1 MADEKRPDLYP
12 STSDPYSKPAS
23 GDVYKYTPTPT
34 PDVKQPTAPKVVD
47 KPEKHEKAVTHH
59 EKAVAHEKHAVADK
73 HEKLVAESRALTPED
88 GVPQH
93 LMGVSLDEV
102 FRYGRIISA
111 IISAIK
117 AVSSLALGVSE
128 KQGLVQFSAH
138 GKDYDWDLGTITR
151 TK

>member
-34 PDVKQPTAPKVVD
+34 PDVKQPTVPKAPD
-47 KPEKHEKAVTHH
+47 KPEKHEKAVAHH
-59 EKAVAHEKHAVADK
+59 EKHVAAEK
-73 HEKLVAESRALTPED
+73 HEKVVAEPKPLTPED

-151 TK
+151 TR